1 MRKIFFTLV
10 SLFWSYLI
18 FILPFNILN
27 HLMVGTSIFSISSF
41 VICIIFYVLLIF
53 FFSKKSQL
61 NFFRVPVYLAIGIGF
76 LSLNISILAYIIHF
90 ITPLNSFNLGVL
102 GVTLIILL
110 TLIGSV
116 NGITIK
122 EKELE
127 FISSKIERNYKLIFI
142 SDVHLGSNSAK
153 YLKEIIKIIKRTKY
167 DALIIGGDLVDSSS
181 FNIDNFKMF
190 KTLKKKILYV
200 TGNHE
205 FYLNNSEKIFKSLVS
220 NNIQIIDNKK
230 IQIDDINVIG
240 IGDNTSYK
248 DRSILISKLNMKEKF
263 NILVSHK
270 PIFWDESHDK
280 IDLMLSGHTHN
291 GQIFPFNFLVK
302 IKFKYIYGIYQKKK
316 SSLYVSSGIGC
327 WGPRMRLGT
336 QNELVSV
343 SVIKEK

>member
-1 MRKIFFTLV
+1 M
-10 SLFWSYLI
+10 
-18 FILPFNILN
+18 
-27 HLMVGTSIFSISSF
+27 
-41 VICIIFYVLLIF
+41 
-53 FFSKKSQL
+53 
-61 NFFRVPVYLAIGIGF
+61 
-76 LSLNISILAYIIHF
+76 
-90 ITPLNSFNLGVL
+90 NSFNLGVL
-102 GVTLIILL
+102 GVALIILL

-205 FYLNNSEKIFKSLVS
+205 FYLNNSEKILKSLVS

-302 IKFKYIYGIYQKKK
+302 IKFKYIYGIYQKKN